1 MMYRKKEQGAV
12 LIVSM
17 IMLVLVTAL
26 VVTALKSSNIQEMM
40 TSNSNNHVTA
50 MMAAEAGAADFAT
63 WLAANYDSDDS
74 ADEIKTKFGPKA
86 LANAKQVGSGDGYY
100 YLDKVTTGAVV
111 EATVTGLATA
121 DTTPLTVL
129 SQYHVRLQLTGAPGT
144 VKPFENAVIGCEG
157 VSTQGSGQIDSFDSR
172 IAPYDSSKPGK
183 NADVITTEPGADVEL
198 VGNAPIYGNV
208 YSTGD
213 VYAQGSS
220 PVYGE
225 TRADNDITLKGG
237 GVNFYGDIFSGN
249 NLYFESSAAARANVY
264 ANGNIEFNN
273 YSASVDG
280 NAQAGGTI
288 TGKNKNKPVSDYV
301 GGSVDPGVSPNN
313 PSVAGVPCDPL
324 DVDAIVDEFS
334 GLTSTGDFTVGSY
347 PKNDW
352 RLTPTGASYYDETWD
367 VKEWVN
373 DDTKPLVTMDV
384 MGTERP
390 VLMVDNMTLQNGN
403 GELHISGGDVVIFVD
418 GDFNLGGSNEIRI
431 DDDSSLT
438 VITTGTFDLG
448 GSVDVANGST
458 LNTNGNPRFSLYS
471 NYDQSQ
477 AGKNAKAG
485 VKIGANDDMTA
496 VVYAPKSDV
505 DVTGSGELFGSV
517 RGRTVDVTGN
527 GGMHYDEALGDADLG
542 SGKNSGVLGITQ
554 WKAVWP
560 D

>member
-1 MMYRKKEQGAV
+1 MYRKKEQGAV
-12 LIVSM
+12 LIVS
-17 IMLVLVTAL
+17 LVMMVLITAL
-26 VVTALKSSNIQEMM
+26 VVSALKSSNLQEIM

-50 MMAAEAGAADFAT
+50 MMAAEAGAADFAV
-63 WLAANYDSDDS
+63 WLAANYDPDDS
-74 ADEIKTKFGPKA
+74 ADQMKTKFGHKDIA
-86 LANAKQVGSGDGYY
+86 SAEQVGSGDGYY
-100 YLDKVTTGAVV
+100 YLDQLTTGAVV

-121 DTTPLTVL
+121 NTTPLTVL
-129 SQYHVRLQLTGAPGT
+129 SRYHVRLQLTASPGT

-172 IAPYDSSKPGK
+172 VAPYDSTKPGS

-198 VGNAPIYGNV
+198 IGNAPIYGDV
-208 YSTGD
+208 FSTGD
-213 VYAQGSS
+213 IYSQGSA
-220 PVYGE
+220 PIYGE
-225 TRADNDITLKGG
+225 TRADNDIRLKGG
-237 GVNFYGDIFSGN
+237 GVNFYGDIYSGN
-249 NLYFESSAAARANVY
+249 DLIFESSATAHADVY
-264 ANGNIEFNN
+264 ANGDIEFNN
-273 YSASVDG
+273 YSASVGG

-288 TGKNKNKPVSDYV
+288 AGKNKNKPVEDYV
-301 GGSVDPGVSPNN
+301 GGSVNPGMSPGN
-313 PSVAGVPCDPL
+313 PSVAGIPCDPL
-324 DVDAIVDEFS
+324 DVDSIVDSFS
-334 GLTSTGDFTVGSY
+334 GMTSTGDFTVGSY

-352 RLTPTGASYYDETWD
+352 RLTPDGVSYYDETWD

-373 DDTKPLVTMDV
+373 DDSKPLVNMDV

-390 VLMVDNMTLQNGN
+390 VLVVDDMSLKNGQ

-418 GDFNLGGSNEIRI
+418 GDFNLGGSNEIKI

-477 AGKNAKAG
+477 ANKNSKAG
-485 VKIGANDDMTA
+485 VRIGANDDMTS

-505 DVTGSGELFGSV
+505 DITGSGELFGSV

-527 GGMHYDEALGDADLG
+527 GGMHYDEALGDADIG
-542 SGKNSGVLGITQ
+542 GGTSSGVPGITQ

-560 D
+560 E